1 MGGHHH
7 GLGRATALGFAT
19 VWDAHHR
26 GRSPAADSD
35 NRRVLLHRD
44 FRSPRDPTQLSGNGT
59 GTGCAAPSSIG
70 DVIRRHRY
78 HRRDRDAPQPV
89 PALSPRTEPQAA
101 EGRTVHAARDPLQH
115 HRLNRGPGHR
125 LLRQRGDSGARGDGV
140 LWEGKRDP
148 IGRSGGQAQRRQ

>member
-7 GLGRATALGFAT
+7 RLGRATTLGFAT

-26 GRSPAADSD
+26 GRSPAADSH

-44 FRSPRDPTQLSGNGT
+44 FRSSADPTQLSGNGT

-78 HRRDRDAPQPV
+78 HRRDRNAPQPV
-89 PALSPRTEPQAA
+89 LALSPPTDTQAA
-101 EGRTVHAARDPLQH
+101 EGRTLHAAR
-115 HRLNRGPGHR
+115 
-125 LLRQRGDSGARGDGV
+125 ATI
-140 LWEGKRDP
+140 EY
-148 IGRSGGQAQRRQ
+148 